1 MHKQWLPWFL
11 LVGMGVPMVLRG
23 DNLVPRAAD
32 FAAKYQP
39 FTMVNGPQ
47 RRLLYGSYRG
57 TLHLLE
63 SRDGKIVS
71 VLTRELWSPVM
82 RILTVDLDGDGQDE
96 VVGYTQNSRLFVLR
110 GRDLQDIWNT
120 PEGRFKTISAL
131 TLADVDDD
139 GETEIVFIADDLLRY
154 YSSLQD
160 VEEWKSQLN
169 FSATQMAVGDV
180 DGDGGKDIVMNSGI
194 VFGALFRD
202 VKWTYAPGFGSRFD
216 LYDID
221 EDGILEIVAEGGDG
235 LVRVFDADERRLKWQ

>member
-1 MHKQWLPWFL
+1 MHKQWLPWAL
-11 LVGMGVPMVLRG
+11 AIGMGVPMVLRG

-57 TLHLLE
+57 TLHLFE

-82 RILTVDLDGDGQDE
+82 RILAADLDGDGQDE

-110 GRDLQDIWNT
+110 GGDLQDIWNT
-120 PEGRFKTISAL
+120 PEGRFKTISSL
-131 TLADVDDD
+131 TLADVDED
-139 GETEIVFIADDLLRY
+139 GENEIVFIADDLLRY

-169 FSATQMAVGDV
+169 FTATQMAVGDV

-202 VKWTYAPGFGSRFD
+202 VKWTYAPGFGARFD

-221 EDGILEIVAEGGDG
+221 QDGILEIVAEGGDG